1 MATQNVT
8 IPRQTRRSSTGWYV
22 TVAILIALVGV
33 GIYAYAHEL
42 SEGMAVTGLRNIG
55 PMGGAT
61 WGLYITFVVYFVGLS
76 FAGISTAAL
85 IRLARIERLRPI
97 SRMAELLTVVAL
109 VLAGLAIVADLGQPL
124 RGIINLFRYARPQ
137 SPFFGTFTL
146 VISGYLFASL
156 VYLYLD
162 GRRDAWLTEQT
173 AERHRGFYR
182 IWAAG
187 YRDTPA
193 ERERHDRATFW
204 LAIAIVPLLIT
215 AHSTLGF
222 VFGLQ
227 VGRPGWFSAL
237 QAPAFVIL
245 AGVSGLGMLAI
256 IVAAVRRWQHRE
268 EELGVEIFKWLST
281 ALVILLLS
289 YLYLVVVELLTNLYT
304 GSSRERDVMSELLF
318 GDYAWIY
325 WGAIGCFV
333 VALALLILRVALPNL
348 RGAVWPVVVAGAL
361 VNLGAI
367 GKRYLIVVP
376 SQTKGT
382 LLPYDEGSYTPAW
395 TEFALVI
402 GLISLGVLAY
412 MLFTKYF
419 PIVEHPQ
426 PGTAE
431 GKEAE

>member
-1 MATQNVT
+1 MATHNAT
-8 IPRQTRRSSTGWYV
+8 LPPRAHRVPTTHYV
-22 TVAILIALVGV
+22 VLVVLLALLAL
-33 GIYAYAHEL
+33 GIYAYIQEL
-42 SEGMAVTGLRNIG
+42 SDGMAVTGMRNIG

-97 SRMAELLTVVAL
+97 SRIAELLTVVAL
-109 VLAGLAIVADLGQPL
+109 VLAALAILADLGQPL
-124 RGIINLFRYARPQ
+124 RGILNLLRYARPQ

-162 GRRDAWLTEQT
+162 GRRDAWLTAQT

-182 IWAAG
+182 LWAAG
-187 YRDTPA
+187 YQDTPA
-193 ERERHDRATFW
+193 ERERHDRTTFW
-204 LAIAIVPLLIT
+204 LSIAIVPLLVT

-245 AGVSGLGMLAI
+245 AGVSGLGMLGI
-256 IVAAVRRWQHRE
+256 IAAAVRRWGHRE
-268 EELGVEIFKWLST
+268 RVLGPEIFRWLST
-281 ALVILLLS
+281 ALMVVLLT

-304 GSSRERDVMSELLF
+304 GSARERDVMGELLF

-325 WGAIGCFV
+325 WGSVAAFV
-333 VALALLILRVALPNL
+333 IALAFLVVRVAVKGLH
-348 RGAVWPVVVAGAL
+348 GSVWPLVVAGAL

-367 GKRYLIVVP
+367 GKRFLIVVP

-382 LLPYDEGSYTPAW
+382 LLPYDEGTYTPAW
-395 TEFALVI
+395 TEFALVL
-402 GLISLGVLAY
+402 GLVSLGILAFWA
-412 MLFTKYF
+412 FTRYF
-419 PIVEHPQ
+419 PIVELPE
-426 PGTAE
+426 GRE
-431 GKEAE
+431 GKEAS

>member
-8 IPRQTRRSSTGWYV
+8 IPRQARRSSTGWYV
-22 TVAILIALVGV
+22 TVAILVALVV
-33 GIYAYAHEL
+33 LGIYPHAHEL

-109 VLAGLAIVADLGQPL
+109 VLARLAIIADLGQPL

-162 GRRDAWLTEQT
+162 GRRDAWLTEQK
-173 AERHRGFYR
+173 AERHTWLYR
-182 IWAAG
+182 FWAAG
-187 YRDTPA
+187 YRDTPV

-204 LAIAIVPLLIT
+204 LAIAIVPLLVT

-333 VALALLILRVALPNL
+333 VALVLLILRVALPNL

-412 MLFTKYF
+412 MLFTRYF
-419 PIVEHPQ
+419 PIVEHPL

-431 GKEAE
+431 RKEAG

>member
-8 IPRQTRRSSTGWYV
+8 IPRQARRSSTGWYV
-22 TVAILIALVGV
+22 TVAILVALVV
-33 GIYAYAHEL
+33 LGIYAYAHEL

-109 VLAGLAIVADLGQPL
+109 VLAGLAIIADLGQPL

-162 GRRDAWLTEQT
+162 GRRDAWLTEQK
-173 AERHRGFYR
+173 AERHTWLYR
-182 IWAAG
+182 FWAAG
-187 YRDTPA
+187 YRDTPV

-204 LAIAIVPLLIT
+204 LAIAIVPLLVT

-333 VALALLILRVALPNL
+333 VALVLLILRVALPNL

-395 TEFALVI
+395 TELALVI

-412 MLFTKYF
+412 MLFTRYF
-419 PIVEHPQ
+419 PIVEHPL

-431 GKEAE
+431 RKEAG

>member
-1 MATQNVT
+1 MATTNAT
-8 IPRQTRRSSTGWYV
+8 LPPRAERSSPGWYA
-22 TVAILIALVGV
+22 TIAVLVVMIGL

-42 SEGMAVTGLRNIG
+42 SEGMAVTGMRNIG
-55 PMGGAT
+55 VQGGAT

-85 IRLARIERLRPI
+85 IRLARIDRLRPI
-97 SRMAELLTVVAL
+97 SRMAELLTVVTL
-109 VLAGLAIVADLGQPL
+109 ILAGLAIIADLGQPL
-124 RGIINLFRYARPQ
+124 RGIVNLLRYARPQ

-162 GRRDAWLTEQT
+162 GRRDAWL
-173 AERHRGFYR
+173 AERTSDRNRGFYR
-182 IWAAG
+182 AWAAG
-187 YRDTPA
+187 YRDTRV
-193 ERERHDRATFW
+193 ERERHHRATFW
-204 LAIAIVPLLIT
+204 LSIAIVPLLIT

-256 IVAAVRRWQHRE
+256 IVAAVRRWMGQGD
-268 EELGVEIFKWLST
+268 ELPFEIFRWLST
-281 ALVILLLS
+281 ALMVFLLT
-289 YLYLVVVELLTNLYT
+289 YLYLVVVELLTNVYT
-304 GSSRERDVMSELLF
+304 GSSRERDVMSSLLF

-325 WGAIGCFV
+325 WGAIASFV
-333 VALALLILRVALPNL
+333 IALGVLIIRVALPAL
-348 RGAVWPVVVAGAL
+348 RTSIWPVVVAGAL

-367 GKRYLIVVP
+367 AKRYLIVVP
-376 SQTKGT
+376 SQTKGA

-395 TEFALVI
+395 TEWALI
-402 GLISLGVLAY
+402 GGLVALGILGYIV
-412 MLFTKYF
+412 FTRNF
-419 PIVEHPQ
+419 PIVESDMPLD
-426 PGTAE
+426 TE
-431 GKEAE
+431 GKEDR

>member
-1 MATQNVT
+1 MATHNAT
-8 IPRQTRRSSTGWYV
+8 LPTHAGRSPSAWLLV
-22 TVAILIALVGV
+22 VIVLVALVGV
-33 GIYAYAHEL
+33 GIYAYAHEV

-97 SRMAELLTVVAL
+97 SRMAELLTVVSL
-109 VLAGLAIVADLGQPL
+109 VLAGLAIIADLGQPL

-173 AERHRGFYR
+173 AERHRWFYR
-182 IWAAG
+182 FWAAG
-187 YRDTPA
+187 YRDTQA
-193 ERERHDRATFW
+193 ERERHDRATLW
-204 LAIAIVPLLIT
+204 LAIAIVPLLVT

-256 IVAAVRRWQHRE
+256 IVAAVRRWLHRE
-268 EELGVEIFKWLST
+268 EELGAEIFKWLSS
-281 ALVILLLS
+281 ALMILLLT

-325 WGAIGCFV
+325 WAAVGGFV
-333 VALALLILRVALPNL
+333 VALVLLVVRVALPSL
-348 RGAVWPVVVAGAL
+348 RSAVWPVVAAGAL

-412 MLFTKYF
+412 MLFTRYF
-419 PIVEHPQ
+419 PIVELPE
-426 PGTAE
+426 PEAAE
-431 GKEAE
+431 RKEAR

>member
-1 MATQNVT
+1 MATRNATLPQKAG
-8 IPRQTRRSSTGWYV
+8 RSTSGWYV
-22 TVAILIALVGV
+22 VIAVLVALVAL
-33 GIYAYAHEL
+33 GIYAYTQEL
-42 SEGMAVTGLRNIG
+42 SEGMAVTGMRNIG

-85 IRLARIERLRPI
+85 IRLARIDRLRPI

-109 VLAGLAIVADLGQPL
+109 VLAALAIVADLGQPL
-124 RGIINLFRYARPQ
+124 RGIVNLLRYARPQ

-162 GRRDAWLTEQT
+162 GRRDAWLTQQS
-173 AERHRGFYR
+173 AERHGGFYR
-182 IWAAG
+182 LWAAG

-193 ERERHDRATFW
+193 ELERHDRATFW
-204 LAIAIVPLLIT
+204 LSIAIVPLLVT

-256 IVAAVRRWQHRE
+256 IVAAVRRWLHRE

-281 ALVILLLS
+281 GLMILLLT

-318 GDYAWIY
+318 GDYAFIY
-325 WGAIGCFV
+325 WGAVGSFV
-333 VALALLILRVALPNL
+333 IALVLLIARAALPTL

-367 GKRYLIVVP
+367 AKRYLIVVP

-395 TEFALVI
+395 TEFALIV
-402 GLISLGVLAY
+402 GLLALGILAY
-412 MLFTKYF
+412 VLFTRYF
-419 PIVEHPQ
+419 PIVELPR
-426 PGTAE
+426 PTAE
-431 GKEAE
+431 GKEAR

>member
-1 MATQNVT
+1 MATHNAT
-8 IPRQTRRSSTGWYV
+8 LSRQARRSPSAWHLV
-22 TVAILIALVGV
+22 VAVLVALVV
-33 GIYAYAHEL
+33 LGIYAYAHEL

-85 IRLARIERLRPI
+85 IRLARIDRLRPI

-109 VLAGLAIVADLGQPL
+109 VLAGLAIIADLGQPL
-124 RGIINLFRYARPQ
+124 RGIVNLLRYARPQ

-182 IWAAG
+182 FWAAG

-237 QAPAFVIL
+237 QAPSFVIL
-245 AGVSGLGMLAI
+245 AGVSGLGMLAM
-256 IVAAVRRWQHRE
+256 IVAAVRRRQHRE

-281 ALVILLLS
+281 ALVILVLS

-333 VALALLILRVALPNL
+333 GALVLLIFRVALPNL

-402 GLISLGVLAY
+402 GLISLGVLSY
-412 MLFTKYF
+412 MLFTRYF

-426 PGTAE
+426 PEPAE
-431 GKEAE
+431 REEAQ